1 MVVAGGLES
10 DPDGAIEAV
19 KVLGKAP
26 ELDSGVGKNQ
36 ALARF
41 PAWRFDKNFMT
52 QLGNIDGY
60 QNCGRLRRLR
70 KGHGWFVSRGEVG
83 IRSA

>member
-1 MVVAGGLES
+1 MGQRTMVVAGGLES
-10 DPDGAIEAV
+10 DPDRVLEAV
-19 KVLGKAP
+19 KVLGKAV
-26 ELDSGVGKNQ
+26 EFDSGVGKDQ

-41 PAWRFDKNFMT
+41 PARRFDKNFMT

-70 KGHGWFVSRGEVG
+70 KGNGWFGS
-83 IRSA
+83 